1 MMCVRKTSQAVD
13 GFEDEEGHN
22 PMNGGSLRNLRK
34 VRKDILHNT
43 SRKKR
48 KGPIRIFAV
57 LR

>member
-1 MMCVRKTSQAVD
+1 VRKTSQAVD

-48 KGPIRIFAV
+48 KSPIRIFAV